1 MWYYKRYQKAVN
13 ANSII
18 GDTISLR
25 TKAQL
30 RAARALLEWSQAVL
44 AENSGIS
51 LPTIKRLEP
60 GDGPLVGQLSTIT
73 ALERALEAAGVEFTN
88 GGQPGVRMKAASD
101 SSETLDQIAEKI
113 RGARD
118 HHERAVAIAAFRTA
132 CLKHPDGP
140 SIPQWKQPTEMP
152 S

>member
-1 MWYYKRYQKAVN
+1 MAVN

-44 AENSGIS
+44 AERSGIS
-51 LPTIKRLEP
+51 LPTIKRVEP
-60 GDGPLVGQLSTIT
+60 GDGELVGQHSTIT

-88 GGQPGVRMKAASD
+88 GGQPGVRMKAAPRDPSD
-101 SSETLDQIAEKI
+101 GTPKGWTDDPEEADRDPLD
-113 RGARD
+113 
-118 HHERAVAIAAFRTA
+118 
-132 CLKHPDGP
+132 
-140 SIPQWKQPTEMP
+140 
-152 S
+152 